1 MSDIQNNNNAQIQR
15 VPPQNLDAEESVL
28 ATIFAFPDDSFDQIQ
43 ASLEPEHFYRKIH
56 QVIYKAAKDLA
67 LKSRSIDYITVADE
81 LKTSRIFNESGGSA
95 YLDKLMSIIPSSS
108 NYMSYVQIIVEK
120 ASARQL
126 IEAANFILSESY
138 EETTPVKDLLE
149 KAENQIFSIGKTSE
163 DRFAKHAEFYAE
175 EAWKFIAEASAGDG
189 ATSGVSSGLSELD
202 QITMGFQESDL
213 IILGARP
220 SMGKTAFVL
229 QLCKNIAVDQ
239 KIPLVMYSLEMPGR
253 QLMNRIFS
261 CMAKINGS
269 KLITGHKLT
278 SSDISGLVKA
288 QGEVSSSPL
297 YINDSG
303 SMTVYDMKN
312 DLRRIRKELQDR
324 DETAEIGM
332 VVIDYLGLIRATDA
346 NMNEYEAVTQ
356 ISKDLKG
363 MAKEFKVPI
372 ICLSQLSRGVESR
385 ADKRPMNSDLR
396 SSGAI
401 EQDADLIMF
410 LYRDEYYNPNAEES
424 KGKAELIVAKH
435 RNGPTGTVHL
445 AFDKNNASFYNM
457 SRRED

>member
-1 MSDIQNNNNAQIQR
+1 MSDLQINNAQIQR

-28 ATIFAFPDDSFDQIQ
+28 ATIFAFPEDCFDQIQ
-43 ASLEPEHFYRKIH
+43 GSLEPEHFYRKIH

-81 LKTSRIFNESGGSA
+81 LKGSRIFNESGATA
-95 YLDKLMSIIPSSS
+95 YLDKLMSIIPSSN

-126 IEAANFILSESY
+126 IETANFILSESY
-138 EETTPVKDLLE
+138 EETVPVKDLLE
-149 KAENQIFSIGKTSE
+149 KAETQIFAIGKTTE
-163 DRFAKHAEFYAE
+163 DKFAKHAEHYAE
-175 EAWKFIAEASAGDG
+175 EAWNFIAEASANGEG
-189 ATSGVSSGLSELD
+189 ATSGVSSGLVDLD
-202 QITMGFQESDL
+202 KLTMGFQESDL

-229 QLCKNIAVDQ
+229 QLCKNIAIDQ
-239 KIPLVMYSLEMPGR
+239 KLPLVMYSLEMPGR

-278 SSDISGLVKA
+278 GSDISALVKA

-312 DLRRIRKELQDR
+312 DLRRIRKDLQDK
-324 DETAEIGM
+324 DTNAKIEM
-332 VVIDYLGLIRATDA
+332 VVIDYLGLIRATDPG
-346 NMNEYEAVTQ
+346 MSEYEAVTQ

-385 ADKRPMNSDLR
+385 QDKRPMNSDLR

-401 EQDADLIMF
+401 EQDADIIMF
-410 LYRDEYYNPNAEES
+410 LYRDEYYNPTADES
-424 KGKAELIVAKH
+424 KGKAELIIAKH

-445 AFDKNNASFYNM
+445 AFDKNNASFYNV
-457 SRRED
+457 SHQEG